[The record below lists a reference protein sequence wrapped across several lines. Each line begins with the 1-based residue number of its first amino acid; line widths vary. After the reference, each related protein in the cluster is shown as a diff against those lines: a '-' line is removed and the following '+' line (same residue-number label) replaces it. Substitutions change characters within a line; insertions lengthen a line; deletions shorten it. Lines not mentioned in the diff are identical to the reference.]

1 MVVTDVS
8 AFAKSIRRELLA
20 RETGTDHR
28 PVSHLELLNILA
40 RSAGFRN
47 FQHLKASDRKVDTGF
62 RATRCEEE
70 ASDRKVDTGFRAIR
84 CEEEASDRKV
94 DTGFRTIRCEEE
106 ASCGAAESPL
116 DARETPE
123 PEPVDHRKIE
133 QILRCFD
140 ASGVLLRWPK
150 KTSHQRLALW
160 WCWAAMPSRRDL
172 TEPEVN
178 VVLKALNGF
187 GDHVLMRREM
197 IDWSMMT
204 RSLDCKVY
212 RRVETKPPAE
222 AASLIARLQERKRA
236 GIVPRPSG
244 REQFRL
250 ARMQAPPA
258 ASPTSP

>member
-1 MVVTDVS
+1 MSKTVSGMVVTDVS

-20 RETGTDHR
+20 RETGPDHK
-28 PVSHLELLNILA
+28 PVSHVELLNILA

-62 RATRCEEE
+62 RTIRCEEE

-84 CEEEASDRKV
+84 CEEE
-94 DTGFRTIRCEEE
+94 T
-106 ASCGAAESPL
+106 SCGAAESPL

-187 GDHVLMRREM
+187 GDHVLRRREM
-197 IDWSMMT
+197 IDWGMMT

>member
-1 MVVTDVS
+1 MSKTVSGLVVTDVS
-8 AFAKSIRRELLA
+8 AFAKSIRKELLA
-20 RETGTDHR
+20 RETGTGDK

-47 FQHLKASDRKVDTGF
+47 FQHLKASDRKVETGF
-62 RATRCEEE
+62 R
-70 ASDRKVDTGFRAIR
+70 SIR
-84 CEEEASDRKV
+84 CDEQA
-94 DTGFRTIRCEEE
+94 
-106 ASCGAAESPL
+106 ACGAAESRF

-123 PEPVDHRKIE
+123 PDPIDHRKIE
-133 QILRCFD
+133 QVLRCFD
-140 ASGVLLRWPK
+140 ESGVLLRWSK

-178 VVLKALNGF
+178 AVLKRMNDF

-197 IDWSMMT
+197 IDWGMMT

-222 AASLIARLQERKRA
+222 AASVIARLQQRKRA
-236 GIVPRPSG
+236 NVLPRPSG

-250 ARMQAPPA
+250 ARMQVPPA
-258 ASPTSP
+258 ASPTSA

>member
-1 MVVTDVS
+1 MSKTVSGMVVTDVS

-47 FQHLKASDRKVDTGF
+47 FQHLK
-62 RATRCEEE
+62 
-70 ASDRKVDTGFRAIR
+70 
-84 CEEEASDRKV
+84 ASDRKV

-197 IDWSMMT
+197 IDWGMMT

>member
-1 MVVTDVS
+1 MTMSKTVSGMVVTDVS

-84 CEEEASDRKV
+84 CEEE
-94 DTGFRTIRCEEE
+94 T
-106 ASCGAAESPL
+106 SCGAAESPL

>member
-1 MVVTDVS
+1 MSKTVSGMVVTDVS

-84 CEEEASDRKV
+84 CEEE
-94 DTGFRTIRCEEE
+94 T
-106 ASCGAAESPL
+106 SCGAAESPL

>member
-1 MVVTDVS
+1 MSKTVSGMVVTDVS

-47 FQHLKASDRKVDTGF
+47 FQHLK
-62 RATRCEEE
+62 
-70 ASDRKVDTGFRAIR
+70 
-84 CEEEASDRKV
+84 ASDRKV

>member
-1 MVVTDVS
+1 MTMSKTVSGMVVTDVS

-20 RETGTDHR
+20 RETGTVHR

-62 RATRCEEE
+62 RP
-70 ASDRKVDTGFRAIR
+70 
-84 CEEEASDRKV
+84 
-94 DTGFRTIRCEEE
+94 IRCEEE

-197 IDWSMMT
+197 IDWGMMT

>member
-1 MVVTDVS
+1 MSKTVSGMVVTDVS

-20 RETGTDHR
+20 RETGTDHK

-62 RATRCEEE
+62 R
-70 ASDRKVDTGFRAIR
+70 
-84 CEEEASDRKV
+84 
-94 DTGFRTIRCEEE
+94 TIRCEEE
-106 ASCGAAESPL
+106 ASCRVAETRL

-197 IDWSMMT
+197 IDWGMMT

>member
-1 MVVTDVS
+1 MSKPVSGMVVTDVS
-8 AFAKSIRRELLA
+8 AFAKSIRKELLA
-20 RETGTDHR
+20 RETGPDHK

-62 RATRCEEE
+62 RA
-70 ASDRKVDTGFRAIR
+70 
-84 CEEEASDRKV
+84 
-94 DTGFRTIRCEEE
+94 IRCEEE
-106 ASCGAAESPL
+106 ASCRVAETRL
-116 DARETPE
+116 DARETLE

-150 KTSHQRLALW
+150 KTSQQRLALW

-197 IDWSMMT
+197 IDWGMMT

-222 AASLIARLQERKRA
+222 AASLIARLKERKRA

-258 ASPTSP
+258 ASPISP

>member
-1 MVVTDVS
+1 MSKTVSGMVVTDVS

-20 RETGTDHR
+20 RETGSEHK

-62 RATRCEEE
+62 R
-70 ASDRKVDTGFRAIR
+70 
-84 CEEEASDRKV
+84 
-94 DTGFRTIRCEEE
+94 TIRCEQE
-106 ASCGAAESPL
+106 ASCGAAETRPDL
-116 DARETPE
+116 REPPE
-123 PEPVDHRKIE
+123 PDPVDHRKIE
-133 QILRCFD
+133 QILRCFNE
-140 ASGVLLRWPK
+140 SGVLLRWPK

-172 TEPEVN
+172 TEPQVN
-178 VVLKALNGF
+178 AVLKAMNGF

-197 IDWSMMT
+197 IDWGMMT

-222 AASLIARLQERKRA
+222 AASLIARLQQRKRA